1 MVKCGVA
8 ALLMLTTIACHRGEK
23 TTAADVDKVVRD
35 TLQEVR
41 SKYLVVIQ
49 VRLERPEP
57 PTPEETAVRNAIET
71 RIESEHIGRIVR
83 SEAVPGH
90 YDITVEV
97 DSTAEAVPRIREV
110 LRDVDVLRHASVRVA
125 ESAK

>member
-1 MVKCGVA
+1 MVKCALA
-8 ALLMLTTIACHRGEK
+8 ALLLLSVVGCHRAEK

-49 VRLERPEP
+49 VRLEGPEL
-57 PTPEETAVRNAIET
+57 PTPEELQVRDAIET
-71 RIESEHIGRIVR
+71 RIESEHMGRIVR

-97 DSTAEAVPRIREV
+97 DSTAESVPRIREV
-110 LRDVDVLRHASVRVA
+110 LRDANVLRHASVRVA
-125 ESAK
+125 ESPK